1 MLPGLAMQMRVLLN
15 NNKSKLLLIMLGIF
29 LLSSCRLLHMG
40 RYRVEKQ
47 GCPMTTNIGAEKIL
61 ANDPV
66 ALKAA
71 KKANKKK
78 QPGIFNN

>member
-1 MLPGLAMQMRVLLN
+1 
-15 NNKSKLLLIMLGIF
+15 
-29 LLSSCRLLHMG
+29 MG
-40 RYRVEKQ
+40 KYRVEKQ

-61 ANDPV
+61 SGDPE

-78 QPGIFNN
+78 QSGIFNN